1 MTNGVGKPRVEIG
14 LFGRGKLGGFDADVE
29 TRLMSR
35 RMKGGAGGEG
45 AKVHWSEKKLE
56 DMKER
61 DWRIFREDFSIS
73 ARGEFSYFSSLSLSI
88 SSETDVTEF
97 SSEIQVVIF
106 HYL

>member
-1 MTNGVGKPRVEIG
+1 MVGPKAIVG

-35 RMKGGAGGEG
+35 RSKYGKENSAGGA
-45 AKVHWSEKKLE
+45 ANNAVHWSEKKLE

-73 ARGEFSYFSSLSLSI
+73 ARGTFSPIYSSLS
-88 SSETDVTEF
+88 T
-97 SSEIQVVIF
+97 
-106 HYL
+106 

>member
-45 AKVHWSEKKLE
+45 AKVHWS
-56 DMKER
+56 
-61 DWRIFREDFSIS
+61 
-73 ARGEFSYFSSLSLSI
+73 
-88 SSETDVTEF
+88 
-97 SSEIQVVIF
+97 
-106 HYL
+106 

>member
-1 MTNGVGKPRVEIG
+1 MDDPNRPSPAMTNGVGKPRVEIG

-73 ARGEFSYFSSLSLSI
+73 ARGKVSYFLPFSLSAK
-88 SSETDVTEF
+88 
-97 SSEIQVVIF
+97 
-106 HYL
+106 